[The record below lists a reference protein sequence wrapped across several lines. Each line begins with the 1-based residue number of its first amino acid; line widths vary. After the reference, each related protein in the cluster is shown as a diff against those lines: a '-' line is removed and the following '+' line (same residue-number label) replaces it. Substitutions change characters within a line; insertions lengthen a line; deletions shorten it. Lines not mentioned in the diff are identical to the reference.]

1 MADVPTRDG
10 TELQLLHNTIKGN
23 RDAVLWKLEGISDE
37 QARRR
42 IVASE
47 TTLLG
52 LVRHLQYVDRWWI
65 RVVIA
70 GEDAPLPWTD
80 EDPDAD
86 WHVREDDTIE
96 AVVADYREE
105 LALVEAIVDAQDDL
119 SRTIELRSN
128 TYSVR
133 WILMH
138 LIEEI
143 ARHAGHADIIRE
155 TIDGEVG
162 DFRT

>member
-1 MADVPTRDG
+1 MADSPTRDG
-10 TELQLLHNTIKGN
+10 AELLLLHNTIKGN

-65 RVVIA
+65 RIVIA
-70 GEDAPLPWTD
+70 GADIAVPWTK

-86 WHVREDDTIE
+86 WHVGEGDTIE
-96 AVVADYREE
+96 DVVADYRQE

-119 SRTIELRSN
+119 SRTIELRGN

-155 TIDGEVG
+155 TIDGETG

>member
-1 MADVPTRDG
+1 MAELPVRDG
-10 TELQLLHNTIKGN
+10 SELLMLHNMMKGN

-42 IVASE
+42 IVSSE

-52 LVRHLQYVDRWWI
+52 LVRHLQYVDRWWVRI
-65 RVVIA
+65 VIA
-70 GEDAPLPWTD
+70 GEDIPVPWSK

-86 WHVREDDTIE
+86 WHVSEDDTID
-96 AVVADYREE
+96 AVVADYRQE

-155 TIDGEVG
+155 TIDGETG